1 MQHGD
6 DPDTRGRRP
15 NRERENP
22 VGQRT
27 RIVNRMKACLARFGI
42 RNFNPTLH
50 KASER
55 FRDAEH
61 PGGLAIA

>member
-55 FRDAEH
+55 
-61 PGGLAIA
+61 L